1 MKEIKESELK
11 EITRKTELNPQQEL
25 FCQLYA
31 TNREFFGNGT
41 QAYIEA
47 YDIDI
52 TQKNAYKSA
61 MSNAS
66 RLLRNDKIL
75 LRLNEL
81 MEIGV
86 LNDARVDKEL
96 GFLIEQNAELGTK
109 LGAIKEYNALKTRIQ
124 NKLDVNLK
132 TPLSNI
138 KFVFEEDGDE
148 ENKDQSETETGSPDT
163 N

>member
-1 MKEIKESELK
+1 MSEVNDSKL
-11 EITRKTELNPQQEL
+11 EPIIRKTELNPEQEL

-47 YDIDI
+47 YDLDI
-52 TQKNAYKSA
+52 NKKGTYQTA
-61 MSNAS
+61 MVSAS

-81 MEIGV
+81 MEMGI

-96 GFLIEQNAELGTK
+96 AFLIEQNSELNTK
-109 LGAIKEYNALKTRIQ
+109 LGAIKEYNALKTRIK
-124 NKLDVNLK
+124 NKLDINLK

-138 KFVFEEDGDE
+138 KFVFKEDGDE
-148 ENKDQSETETGSPDT
+148 GNNNKPETETGSPDSD
-163 N
+163 